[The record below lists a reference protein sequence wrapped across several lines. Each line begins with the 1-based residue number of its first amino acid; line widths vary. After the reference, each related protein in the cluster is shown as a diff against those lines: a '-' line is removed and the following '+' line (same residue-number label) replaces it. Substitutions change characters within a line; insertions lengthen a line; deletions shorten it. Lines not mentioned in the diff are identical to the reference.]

1 MQNVRKDENY
11 VSMRTKQ
18 VWYKGLRERNEC
30 DLPGGDQVLRKELS
44 AEYYQRGF
52 ISAITAITVIV
63 FAITARKTRSI
74 YARIFGHL
82 KTQLERFGA
91 RRDLRIVSHWGS
103 VRMSESGTTQSHLEA
118 GIPLK
123 DVASCANSASDFGTT
138 FAPRDG
144 NFTCDLCE
152 AVVSTKNNLKRHMR
166 RFHSDCEERRDD
178 NNISFRCGT
187 CSYKGASRESLK
199 KHFQRNR
206 HQKPEEMSQKPRCGC
221 VICPLCSSSVELQEQ
236 LVTHIQE
243 QHNIPTQ
250 SGHLEFLTLDES
262 HVTFYNCEL
271 TSTSFHFLF
280 RNEKKTRRSPPL
292 LSGQQSAK
300 RQLITTTTKIYF
312 KCSRPEAF
320 ISDDCPVFWNA
331 FVNVF
336 PDAAAVSRR
345 LLCARQVERAVF
357 AHLKKEFPS
366 DHAAT
371 QNLTEYL
378 KLLFIESNKPRWQ
391 KALTYF
397 LGLLADLQLDKGN
410 QRISKVVTEFESCSR
425 TKYLAPVSKY
435 RAPYSLTFAIMNTN
449 MFDERYNKTIKYD
462 YLYKSANSR
471 IEYVVRELID
481 SVNDFYCIQ
490 LQQMFET

>member
-1 MQNVRKDENY
+1 
-11 VSMRTKQ
+11 
-18 VWYKGLRERNEC
+18 
-30 DLPGGDQVLRKELS
+30 
-44 AEYYQRGF
+44 
-52 ISAITAITVIV
+52 
-63 FAITARKTRSI
+63 
-74 YARIFGHL
+74 
-82 KTQLERFGA
+82 
-91 RRDLRIVSHWGS
+91 
-103 VRMSESGTTQSHLEA
+103 MSESGTTQSHLEA

-123 DVASCANSASDFGTT
+123 DVASCANENHTDDGIRLYIEPSSATGSDS
-138 FAPRDG
+138 
-144 NFTCDLCE
+144 CL
-152 AVVSTKNNLKRHMR
+152 
-166 RFHSDCEERRDD
+166 
-178 NNISFRCGT
+178 
-187 CSYKGASRESLK
+187 
-199 KHFQRNR
+199 
-206 HQKPEEMSQKPRCGC
+206 
-221 VICPLCSSSVELQEQ
+221 VIVTPLQE
-236 LVTHIQE
+236 E
-243 QHNIPTQ
+243 NF
-250 SGHLEFLTLDES
+250 E
-262 HVTFYNCEL
+262 
-271 TSTSFHFLF
+271 
-280 RNEKKTRRSPPL
+280 
-292 LSGQQSAK
+292 
-300 RQLITTTTKIYF
+300 
-312 KCSRPEAF
+312 RPEAF

-481 SVNDFYCIQ
+481 SRFREDKRSPNTF
-490 LQQMFET
+490 LQQLHLEVKAYFVAPRAAFAPPIAAIGGEDLVYVP